1 MADRSFTFLQ
11 DYPVEFQLIDT
22 GAGPSLDRDD
32 SSLPLVNSTNVG
44 IYRDLGTD
52 SITTAMQDL
61 TQKKFIDQLVQNKYA
76 QAGLKSAI
84 ESYHDQIFD
93 PTSRRIARTLLK
105 NAQGASTITEA
116 LQNIYDAVVL
126 QGLSKHFPI
135 EPQPAVFN
143 LNATPPSGFAT
154 LTQTKINQPPQ
165 VPPSIGFAK
174 DYDGFSA
181 AYGFE
186 YEKGSAP
193 SIPGS
198 NYGNDYPSR
207 KQTGGSGSQTTAPE
221 SIIGE
226 CFDTFI
232 NAVDQKV
239 ALTHEGVTPA
249 GVPIT
254 TSDVVTM
261 APPIL

>member
-1 MADRSFTFLQ
+1 MADRSFVFLQ

-22 GAGPSLDRDD
+22 DGGPSLDRDD
-32 SSLPLVNSTNVG
+32 SNAPLVNGNNVG
-44 IYRDLGTD
+44 IYRDLGAD
-52 SITTAMQDL
+52 AITTAMQDL
-61 TQKKFIDQLVQNKYA
+61 TQKKFVDQLVQNMYA
-76 QAGLKSAI
+76 QAGLKSPI
-84 ESYHDQIFD
+84 ESHHEQIFD

-105 NAQGASTITEA
+105 NSQGGVSTTEA

-143 LNATPPSGFAT
+143 LNATPPPGFAT
-154 LTQTKINQPPQ
+154 LIQTKINQPPQ
-165 VPPSIGFAK
+165 VPPTIGFAEE
-174 DYDGFSA
+174 YDGFSA

-193 SIPGS
+193 SVPSS
-198 NYGNDYPSR
+198 NYENEYPSR
-207 KQTGGSGSQTTAPE
+207 KQTGGSGSQTNAPN

-226 CFDTFI
+226 CFDAFI
-232 NAVDQKV
+232 KVVDQKV
-239 ALTHEGVTPA
+239 TLTHEGLTPV

-254 TSDVVTM
+254 APDVVTM
-261 APPIL
+261 LPPI